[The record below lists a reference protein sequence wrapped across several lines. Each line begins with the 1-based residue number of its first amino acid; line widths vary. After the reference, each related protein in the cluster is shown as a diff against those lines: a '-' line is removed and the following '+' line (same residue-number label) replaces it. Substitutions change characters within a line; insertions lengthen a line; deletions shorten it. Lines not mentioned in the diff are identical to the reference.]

1 MSPAFAVVRVR
12 GRTHIKRGTE
22 DTMRYMG
29 LTRKN
34 YCAILPEN
42 DTSTSMIFKAK
53 DYITWGQADE
63 KTVESLLRERG
74 RIAGDKRLTDQY
86 VKANSKLADIK
97 SLASAMAKGE
107 SKAKD
112 VEGLKPIFRL
122 NPPKKGF
129 EREGIKKPY
138 TLGGAL
144 GDRKE
149 KIKDLIVRMI

>member
-1 MSPAFAVVRVR
+1 MSPAIAVVRVR
-12 GRTHIKRGTE
+12 GRTHIKRGIE
-22 DTMRYMG
+22 DTLRYMG

-34 YCAILPEN
+34 YCVILPEN

-63 KTVESLLRERG
+63 KMIESLIRERG
-74 RIAGDKRLTDQY
+74 RIAGDNRLTDEY
-86 VKANSKLADIK
+86 VKANSKHADMK
-97 SLASAMAKGE
+97 SLASSMAKGQT
-107 SKAKD
+107 KAKD
-112 VEGLKPIFRL
+112 VKGLKPIFRL

-144 GDRKE
+144 GDRKD
-149 KIKDLIVRMI
+149 KIKDLIMRMI